1 MEFQLDQA
9 IEILRQ
15 TPATLRSMLN
25 GLSDDWIKA
34 NEGPDSWSPFD
45 IVGHLI
51 HGEETDW
58 LPRLKIILE
67 HGEAHPF
74 TPFDRFAQFEKSAGK
89 TLEELLDQFESLR
102 NQNLVALENLQLRP
116 EQLDLKGTH
125 PELGTVNLGQV
136 LATWA
141 AHDLS
146 HIGQIS
152 RVMAKQYTKAVGPWK
167 EYMPILS
174 K

>member
-125 PELGTVNLGQV
+125 PELGTVNFGQV

-146 HIGQIS
+146 HIAQIS
-152 RVMAKQYTKAVGPWK
+152 RVMAKQYTEAVGPWR
-167 EYMPILS
+167 EYMPILNN
-174 K
+174 

>member
-67 HGEAHPF
+67 HGEARPF

>member
-1 MEFQLDQA
+1 MEFQLDHA

-67 HGEAHPF
+67 HGEARPF

-152 RVMAKQYTKAVGPWK
+152 RVMAKQYTEAVGPWR
-167 EYMPILS
+167 EYMPILNN
-174 K
+174 

>member
-15 TPATLRSMLN
+15 TAATLRSMLN

-45 IVGHLI
+45 VVGHLI

-67 HGEAHPF
+67 HGEARPF

-89 TLEELLDQFESLR
+89 ALEELLDQFESLR

-146 HIGQIS
+146 HIAQIS
-152 RVMAKQYTKAVGPWK
+152 RVMAKQYTEAVGPWK
-167 EYMPILS
+167 EYMPILN